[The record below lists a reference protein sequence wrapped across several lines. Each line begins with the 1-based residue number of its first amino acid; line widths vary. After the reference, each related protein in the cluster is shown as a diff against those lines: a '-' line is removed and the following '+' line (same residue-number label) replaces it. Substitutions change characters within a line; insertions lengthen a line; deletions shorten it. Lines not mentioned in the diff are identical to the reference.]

1 MSNLYA
7 AQRTYIN
14 KATNLTPKQFGDKVD
29 LFYDDLVADDRIL
42 AVNIST
48 DENVDVDVHLV
59 VDVPEG
65 LEPQA
70 YFGSTIGEIV
80 DSALTRSSL
89 SVTAK
94 VAERVPVMH

>member
-7 AQRTYIN
+7 AQNTYIN
-14 KATNLTPKQFGDKVD
+14 KASNLTPKQFGDKVD

-48 DENVDVDVHLV
+48 DENFDMDLHLV

-65 LEPQA
+65 TEPQA
-70 YFGSTIGEIV
+70 YFGNTINEIV
-80 DSALTRSSL
+80 RKSLSRSSL
-89 SVTAK
+89 SVTVK